1 MEQIERINQMEERLE
16 QVAAAV
22 KNMSL
27 ALEQYE
33 KAQEAKDMLE
43 AYYGSDDWKKD
54 YADDEA
60 GRLPQDLKR
69 GVLSENALWN
79 VLDDCKEL
87 DIRLS
92 QLVTKVLSGRG

>member
-1 MEQIERINQMEERLE
+1 MEQIERIIQMEERLE

-33 KAQEAKDMLE
+33 KAQEAKAMLE

-60 GRLPQDLKR
+60 GRLPKDLKR
-69 GVLSENALWN
+69 GVLSEDALWN